1 MCPANQMAVEM
12 LGAGKR
18 YGHSWILSHLNVSI
32 PRGET
37 VALYGKNGSG
47 KSTFLKLIATL
58 VTRSTGDVKVLGFD
72 GQKERAQ
79 IRPRI
84 RFLGHEK
91 QLYDTLTVRENLKL
105 AATLLGIS
113 SSTMEDEMQKLL
125 EKLKIQIFEHRRV
138 DQLSEGNKK
147 RVVLARLLLQQSE
160 TDLYLLDEPHPTLD
174 EEGRGILDG
183 LIQDWQKQ
191 GKTIFLSSHDP
202 AHAQQHAQ
210 RLLIISEGTISYD
223 GVPQ

>member
-1 MCPANQMAVEM
+1 MNSENQMAVEM
-12 LGAGKR
+12 SEAGKR
-18 YGHSWILSHLNVSI
+18 YGHRWILSHLNVSI
-32 PRGET
+32 SRGET
-37 VALYGKNGSG
+37 VALFGKNGSG

-58 VTRSTGDVKVLGFD
+58 VSHSTGDVKVLGFD
-72 GQKERAQ
+72 GQKERTH

-91 QLYDTLTVRENLKL
+91 QLYDALTVHENLKL

-113 SSTMEDEMQKLL
+113 SSTVETEIQKLL
-125 EKLKIQIFEHRRV
+125 EKLKIKIFEHRRI

-174 EEGRGILDG
+174 EEGRAILDG

-191 GKTIFLSSHDP
+191 GKTIFLSSHDYG
-202 AHAQQHAQ
+202 HAQQHAQ
-210 RLLIISEGTISYD
+210 RLLIISEGTISYN